1 MPSFGVAWP
10 VAVGSKIK
18 YMEGVQSL
26 GLLAVLLLVALNGFF
41 VAGEFA
47 LVKVRK
53 TRIEQL
59 VEEGKRAAKTVQN
72 EINHL
77 DNYIAATQLGI
88 TLASLALGWIGEP
101 ALAHLVEPLFEGI
114 AGPAAIEIS
123 HTVAF
128 VFSFALIT
136 IFHIVLGELVPKSI
150 ALQRAEGT
158 ALFVAR
164 PLYLFAQVFKP
175 FIKLM
180 NSIGNAVVRLLGM
193 NATSEHASVH
203 SVAELEMLVTES
215 REAGVLDNQE
225 EVMLRRV
232 FDFGEKDANQVMRP
246 RTQVYAIPLDKDL
259 DEVLDIVTREQYTR
273 FPVYE
278 GTIDNVIGVLHV
290 KDLLDRVHKKKDLGV
305 FALKDILRP
314 ILKVPEN
321 IPIET
326 LLEQMRS
333 RQKHMA
339 LLIDEYGGTA
349 GLVTLEDIL
358 EEIIG
363 EVRDEF
369 DTDKE
374 DARPEL
380 EVLPDGSSS
389 VSGLLTIGE
398 FEERFGV
405 TFVDPEYETIG
416 GFVFNRIGSSP
427 TLGDKVE
434 LAPYILEVTELNDLR
449 IARLAVTRK
458 APVPEEGANEP
469 EKVSQSR

>member
-1 MPSFGVAWP
+1 
-10 VAVGSKIK
+10 
-18 YMEGVQSL
+18 MEGVQSL

-53 TRIEQL
+53 TRIDQL
-59 VEEGKRAAKTVQN
+59 VDEGKRAAKTVQS

-114 AGPAAIEIS
+114 AGPAAVEVS

-164 PLYLFAQVFKP
+164 PLYLFAQIFKP

-180 NSIGNAVVRLLGM
+180 NSIGNAIVRLLGM
-193 NATSEHASVH
+193 NAASEHASVH

-232 FDFGEKDANQVMRP
+232 FNFGEKDANQVMRP
-246 RTQVYAIPLDKDL
+246 RTQVYAIPVDKDL
-259 DEVLDIVTREQYTR
+259 DGVLDIVTREHYTR
-273 FPVYE
+273 FPVFE
-278 GTIDNVIGVLHV
+278 GTIDNVIGVVHV
-290 KDLLDRVHKKKDLGV
+290 KDLLDRVHKMKDPSDFV
-305 FALKDILRP
+305 LKNILRP
-314 ILKVPEN
+314 VLKVPET
-321 IPIET
+321 IPIEN

-333 RQKHMA
+333 RQIHMA

-374 DARPEL
+374 DYRPEL
-380 EVLPDGSSS
+380 EIMEDGSSS
-389 VSGLLTIGE
+389 VAGLVTIGE

-416 GFVFNRIGSSP
+416 GYVFSQIGSSP
-427 TLGDKVE
+427 TLGDKVD
-434 LAPYILEVTELNDLR
+434 LDPYILEVTELNDLR
-449 IARLAVTRK
+449 IARLSVTRK
-458 APVPEEGANEP
+458 VTAPLETTGEP
-469 EKVSQSR
+469 EKVSHSG

>member
-1 MPSFGVAWP
+1 
-10 VAVGSKIK
+10 
-18 YMEGVQSL
+18 MEGVPGL
-26 GLLAVLLLVALNGFF
+26 GLLAVVLLVALNGFF

-59 VEEGKRAAKTVQN
+59 VEEGKKAARTVQN
-72 EINHL
+72 ELNHL

-101 ALAHLVEPLFEGI
+101 ALAHLIEPAFEGI
-114 AGPAAIEIS
+114 AGPAAVELS
-123 HTVAF
+123 HTFAF
-128 VFSFALIT
+128 AFSFALIT

-158 ALFVAR
+158 ALLVAR
-164 PLYLFAQVFKP
+164 PLYIFAQVFKP

-180 NSIGNAVVRLLGM
+180 NSIGNGVVRLLGM
-193 NATSEHASVH
+193 NAAGEHGSVH

-232 FDFGEKDANQVMRP
+232 FNFGEKDANQVMRP

-259 DEVLDIVTREQYTR
+259 DSVLDIVTREHYTR
-273 FPVYE
+273 FPVYQ

-290 KDLLDRVHKKKDLGV
+290 KDLLDRVHQKKDQGEFV
-305 FALKDILRP
+305 LKEILRP
-314 ILKVPEN
+314 VLKVPET
-321 IPIET
+321 IPIED

-333 RQKHMA
+333 RQMHMA

-363 EVRDEF
+363 EMRDEF

-374 DARPEL
+374 DYRPAL

-389 VSGLLTIGE
+389 VSGLLSLGD
-398 FEERFGV
+398 FEEHFGV
-405 TFVDPEYETIG
+405 KFVDPEYETIG
-416 GFVFNRIGSSP
+416 GYVFGQIGSSP
-427 TLGDKVE
+427 TLGDRVE
-434 LAPYILEVTELNDLR
+434 VSPYVLQITELNGLR
-449 IARLAVTRK
+449 IARLSVA
-458 APVPEEGANEP
+458 
-469 EKVSQSR
+469 EKEDEVGEVAGEQEKISQSG

>member
-1 MPSFGVAWP
+1 
-10 VAVGSKIK
+10 
-18 YMEGVQSL
+18 MEGVPGL
-26 GLLAVLLLVALNGFF
+26 GLLAVVLLVALNGFF

-59 VEEGKRAAKTVQN
+59 VEEGKKAAKIVQN
-72 EINHL
+72 ELNHL

-101 ALAHLVEPLFEGI
+101 ALAHLIEPLFDII
-114 AGPAAIEIS
+114 AGPAAVEIS

-128 VFSFALIT
+128 AFSFALIT

-150 ALQRAEGT
+150 ALQRSEST
-158 ALFVAR
+158 ALLVAR
-164 PLYLFAQVFKP
+164 PLYIFAQIFKP

-180 NSIGNAVVRLLGM
+180 NSIGNGIVRLLGM
-193 NATSEHASVH
+193 NAANEHGSVH

-232 FDFGEKDANQVMRP
+232 FNFGEKDANQVMRP

-259 DEVLDIVTREQYTR
+259 TGVLDIVTREHYTR
-273 FPVYE
+273 FPVYQ
-278 GTIDNVIGVLHV
+278 GTIDNVVGVLHV
-290 KDLLDRVHKKKDLGV
+290 KDLLDRVHQKKGQGE
-305 FALKDILRP
+305 FGLKDILRP
-314 ILKVPEN
+314 VLKVPET
-321 IPIET
+321 IPIEN

-333 RQKHMA
+333 RQIHLA
-339 LLIDEYGGTA
+339 ILIDEYGGTA

-363 EVRDEF
+363 EMRDEF

-374 DARPEL
+374 DYRPEL

-389 VSGLLTIGE
+389 VAGLLTIGE
-398 FEERFGV
+398 FEEHFGV
-405 TFVDPEYETIG
+405 NFVDPEYETIG
-416 GFVFNRIGSSP
+416 GYVFGQIGSSP

-434 LAPYILEVTELNDLR
+434 IGPYVLQITELNDLR
-449 IARLAVTRK
+449 IARLSVTRK
-458 APVPEEGANEP
+458 EGETAEGVAEQ
-469 EKVSQSR
+469 EKVSQSG

>member
-1 MPSFGVAWP
+1 
-10 VAVGSKIK
+10 
-18 YMEGVQSL
+18 MEGVSSL
-26 GLLAVLLLVALNGFF
+26 GLLAVLVLVALNGFF

-53 TRIEQL
+53 TRIDQL
-59 VEEGKRAAKTVQN
+59 VEEGKKAAKTVQS

-101 ALAHLVEPLFEGI
+101 ALAGLVEPVVEAV
-114 AGPAAIEIS
+114 AGHEAAALS
-123 HTVAF
+123 HTIAF
-128 VFSFALIT
+128 IISFALIT

-150 ALQRAEGT
+150 ALQRAEAT
-158 ALFVAR
+158 SLFVAR
-164 PLYLFAQVFKP
+164 PLYIFAQVFKP

-180 NSIGNAVVRLLGM
+180 NSIGNGIVRLLGM
-193 NATSEHASVH
+193 NTANEHGSVH
-203 SVAELEMLVTES
+203 SVAELEMLVSES
-215 REAGVLDNQE
+215 REAGLLDNQE

-232 FDFGEKDANQVMRP
+232 FDFGEKDANEVMQP
-246 RTQVYAIPLDKDL
+246 RTKVYGIPVDKDL
-259 DEVLDIVTREQYTR
+259 EAVLDIVTREHYTR
-273 FPVYE
+273 FPVYQ

-290 KDLLDRVHKKKDLGV
+290 KDLLDRVHRKSPDNFVLRQ
-305 FALKDILRP
+305 ILRP
-314 ILKVPEN
+314 ILKVPET
-321 IPIET
+321 IPIES
-326 LLEQMRS
+326 LLEQMRL
-333 RQKHMA
+333 RQNHMA

-374 DARPEL
+374 DRRSDL
-380 EVLPDGSSS
+380 EVLDDGSSS
-389 VSGLLTIGE
+389 ISGLLPLRE

-416 GFVFNRIGSSP
+416 GYVFGQIGSSP

-434 LAPYILEVTELNDLR
+434 IAPYYLEVTELNDLR
-449 IARLAVTRK
+449 IARLSVKKLA
-458 APVPEEGANEP
+458 GAEAEDQSEQ
-469 EKVSQSR
+469 EKVTNSN

>member
-1 MPSFGVAWP
+1 
-10 VAVGSKIK
+10 
-18 YMEGVQSL
+18 MEGVPGL
-26 GLLAVLLLVALNGFF
+26 GLLAVFALVALNGFF

-77 DNYIAATQLGI
+77 DSYIAATQLGI

-101 ALAHLVEPLFEGI
+101 ALAHLVEPLFESI
-114 AGPAAIEIS
+114 AGPAAVEIS

-128 VFSFALIT
+128 AFSFALIT

-164 PLYLFAQVFKP
+164 PLYLFAQIFKP
-175 FIKLM
+175 FIQMM
-180 NSIGNAVVRLLGM
+180 NSIGNAIVRLLGM
-193 NATSEHASVH
+193 NAASEHASVH

-246 RTQVYAIPLDKDL
+246 RTQIYAIPVDKDL
-259 DEVLDIVTREQYTR
+259 DGVLEIVTREHYTR
-273 FPVYE
+273 FPVYA

-290 KDLLDRVHKKKDLGV
+290 KDLVDRSHGKAEGEFV
-305 FALKDILRP
+305 LKDVLRP
-314 ILKVPEN
+314 VLKVPET
-321 IPIET
+321 IPIED
-326 LLEQMRS
+326 LLEQMRG
-333 RQKHMA
+333 RQLHMA

-363 EVRDEF
+363 EMRDEF

-374 DARPEL
+374 DYRPEL
-380 EVLPDGSSS
+380 EVLADGSSS
-389 VSGLLTIGE
+389 VSGLVTLGA
-398 FEERFGV
+398 FEDRFGV
-405 TFVDPEYETIG
+405 NFVDPEYETIG
-416 GFVFNRIGSSP
+416 GYVFGQIGSSP
-427 TLGDKVE
+427 KLGDRVE
-434 LAPYILEVTELNDLR
+434 LGPYALEVTELNDLR
-449 IARLAVTRK
+449 IARLSVTRK
-458 APVPEEGANEP
+458 EDAGAGVAALLENQ
-469 EKVSQSR
+469 KVSPAS

>member
-1 MPSFGVAWP
+1 LPAFETLAGP
-10 VAVGSKIK
+10 VAIWELNLIIMDGIP
-18 YMEGVQSL
+18 GL
-26 GLLAVLLLVALNGFF
+26 GLLAVVLLVGLNGFF

-59 VEEGKRAAKTVQN
+59 VEEGKGSAKTVQN
-72 EINHL
+72 QLNHL
-77 DNYIAATQLGI
+77 DSYIAATQLGI

-101 ALAHLVEPLFEGI
+101 ALAHLVEPLFETI
-114 AGPAAIEIS
+114 AGQAAVGIS

-128 VFSFALIT
+128 IFSFALIT
-136 IFHIVLGELVPKSI
+136 MFHIVLGELVPKSI

-175 FIKLM
+175 FIRLM
-180 NSIGNAVVRLLGM
+180 NNIGNAIVRLIGIK
-193 NATSEHASVH
+193 AAGTHGSVH
-203 SVAELEMLVTES
+203 SVAELEMLVSES
-215 REAGVLDNQE
+215 REAGYLDNQE

-232 FDFGEKDANQVMRP
+232 FDFSEKDAHQVMRP
-246 RTQVYAIPLDKDL
+246 RTQVYAIPVDKKL
-259 DEVLDIVTREQYTR
+259 DEVLDIVTREHYTR
-273 FPVYE
+273 FPVYQ

-290 KDLLDRVHKKKDLGV
+290 KDLLDRVHSQGGFVLRE
-305 FALKDILRP
+305 ILRP
-314 ILKVPEN
+314 ILKVPET
-321 IPIET
+321 IPIEN

-333 RQKHMA
+333 RQIHMA
-339 LLIDEYGGTA
+339 MLIDEYGGTA

-374 DARPEL
+374 ENRPEL
-380 EVLPDGSSS
+380 EVLEDGSSS
-389 VSGLLTIGE
+389 VSGLLSLRE

-405 TFVDPEYETIG
+405 EFKDPEYETIG
-416 GFVFNRIGSSP
+416 GYVFGQIGSSP
-427 TLGDKVE
+427 TLGDQVE
-434 LAPYILEVTELNDLR
+434 IGPYLLKVTELNELR
-449 IARLAVTRK
+449 IARLAVIK
-458 APVPEEGANEP
+458 LAVIDPAI
-469 EKVSQSR
+469 